1 MHRVLPFA
9 LLLLLPPSTA
19 LGQEKP
25 KLPEGTPPRLV
36 TVVDIKGDVI
46 VYRDFFSMG
55 PGLSPFPKETGPI
68 DTKKLTP
75 ARPMFGPTIPCAVEF
90 SFKEGTVYDVKG
102 NKLSAETVKK
112 RLGIGDTV
120 LVSTTTKTVDP
131 GYLRVVN
138 QEALIFVHPPAKPGP
153 ALPLP

>member
-1 MHRVLPFA
+1 MCRVLSFA
-9 LLLLLPPSTA
+9 LLLLPASTA

-46 VYRDFFSMG
+46 VYRDFFSVG
-55 PGLSPFPKETGPI
+55 PSPIPKEPGPI

-120 LVSTTTKTVDP
+120 LVSTTTKIVDP

-138 QEALIFVHPPAKPGP
+138 REALIFVHPPAKPGP